1 MGYIFL
7 GGWDAFFSF
16 MGSGRKEGKKEGR
29 KAGRKEGR
37 KETEKQ
43 GRKEGRKEGNCTS
56 KALLHIEAKR
66 SDLTLGLPR
75 TVDFK
80 PAMNRGRPHKGG
92 CYGPP
97 ARRGIT

>member
-1 MGYIFL
+1 MGYVFF
-7 GGWDAFFSF
+7 GGWDVFFLLWAL
-16 MGSGRKEGKKEGR
+16 E
-29 KAGRKEGR
+29 GRKEGR
-37 KETEKQ
+37 QE
-43 GRKEGRKEGNCTS
+43 GRKEGDGEARKEGNCTS